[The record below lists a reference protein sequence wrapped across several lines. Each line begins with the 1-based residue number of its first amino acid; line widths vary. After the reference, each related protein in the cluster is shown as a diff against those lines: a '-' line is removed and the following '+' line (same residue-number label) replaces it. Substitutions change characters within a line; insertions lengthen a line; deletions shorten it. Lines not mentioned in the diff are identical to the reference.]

1 MQFLA
6 RKNVYAIHKTT
17 IIVIQLCAVVELYG
31 TYLVSKVHTIE
42 IASLIYVMVKFGA
55 SMIR

>member
-1 MQFLA
+1 MFI
-6 RKNVYAIHKTT
+6 YAIHKTT

-31 TYLVSKVHTIE
+31 TYLVSKVHAIE
-42 IASLIYVMVKFGA
+42 IASLYVIVKFGA